1 MMTDANERLQILQ
14 MIQNGQINAEEG
26 IRRLEEFGTDAGAVE
41 PPASAS
47 GPRFLH
53 VLVTDTRS
61 NKASVNVRIPVNL
74 INAGVKMG
82 AHLHTE
88 VNGANMDQVRE
99 LIRENYIGT
108 VLDATDDEED
118 ERVQLFLE

>member
-1 MMTDANERLQILQ
+1 MSDANERLQILQ
-14 MIQNGQINAEEG
+14 MIQNGQISAEEG
-26 IRRLEEFGTDAGAVE
+26 IRRLEEKGAE
-41 PPASAS
+41 TSEAEKPAA

-53 VLVTDTRS
+53 VLVTDTHS
-61 NKASVNVRIPVNL
+61 HKASVNVRIPVNL